1 MFVTKNGVVN
11 KMDLKLFAN
20 PRRSGVNAITLDED
34 DELVKVVRVGVT
46 AEQME
51 AAARG
56 EEIEVENAENAE
68 APETEESEGDGSDE
82 PVDSSNMAKDLMM
95 IATKK
100 GQALTFPITGLRTM
114 GRCTHG
120 VRGIRLA
127 EGDEVIG
134 MFWLKSDRKVL
145 TVSENGYAKR
155 SEPAAYRIT
164 RRGGKGVRNLNI
176 TDKTGD
182 VVFVDSVVDDYD
194 LIITSREGQ
203 VIRIPVDSIRLTGRV
218 SQGVKAITL
227 AEKDKVQDAT
237 ALPSDDD
244 LEKESVEGQS
254 EAALTEGTLPEE
266 PSEESEA
273 PENAE

>member
-1 MFVTKNGVVN
+1 
-11 KMDLKLFAN
+11 
-20 PRRSGVNAITLDED
+20 
-34 DELVKVVRVGVT
+34 
-46 AEQME
+46 
-51 AAARG
+51 
-56 EEIEVENAENAE
+56 
-68 APETEESEGDGSDE
+68 
-82 PVDSSNMAKDLMM
+82 
-95 IATKK
+95 
-100 GQALTFPITGLRTM
+100 M
-114 GRCTHG
+114 GRGTHG

>member
-1 MFVTKNGVVN
+1 M
-11 KMDLKLFAN
+11 
-20 PRRSGVNAITLDED
+20 
-34 DELVKVVRVGVT
+34 
-46 AEQME
+46 
-51 AAARG
+51 
-56 EEIEVENAENAE
+56 
-68 APETEESEGDGSDE
+68 
-82 PVDSSNMAKDLMM
+82 
-95 IATKK
+95 
-100 GQALTFPITGLRTM
+100 
-114 GRCTHG
+114 
-120 VRGIRLA
+120 
-127 EGDEVIG
+127 
-134 MFWLKSDRKVL
+134 
-145 TVSENGYAKR
+145 
-155 SEPAAYRIT
+155 
-164 RRGGKGVRNLNI
+164 
-176 TDKTGD
+176 
-182 VVFVDSVVDDYD
+182 DSVVDDYD